1 MWGVTP
7 SKCWDWGALRE
18 MILENGVRNSLL
30 MALMP
35 TVSTSQILGNI
46 ECFEPYISNI
56 YSRRVL
62 SGEFVVV
69 NKHLLYD
76 LTKMGIWSPTL
87 KNNIIYEDGSVQKI
101 LEIP

>member
-35 TVSTSQILGNI
+35 T
-46 ECFEPYISNI
+46 
-56 YSRRVL
+56 
-62 SGEFVVV
+62 
-69 NKHLLYD
+69 
-76 LTKMGIWSPTL
+76 IWSL
-87 KNNIIYEDGSVQKI
+87 IEDAAKHRNRDRGCNKDHDLGLRHGKRSQRVRQTAGI
-101 LEIP
+101 